1 MKRSQFSEEQIVY
14 ALRQAEAC
22 TPIRIC
28 AASSASVTPPSM
40 RGKRSTPFG
49 PKSASSVAEPSCTEA
64 SYNLKLHGIPRLGKY
79 TGSGCP
85 AAL

>member
-1 MKRSQFSEEQIVY
+1 MAALAALDERSRPMKRSQFSEEQIVY

-40 RGKRSTPFG
+40 RGKRSTPHLVLSLLRVLLSRAA
-49 PKSASSVAEPSCTEA
+49 PKLRT
-64 SYNLKLHGIPRLGKY
+64 
-79 TGSGCP
+79 T
-85 AAL
+85 